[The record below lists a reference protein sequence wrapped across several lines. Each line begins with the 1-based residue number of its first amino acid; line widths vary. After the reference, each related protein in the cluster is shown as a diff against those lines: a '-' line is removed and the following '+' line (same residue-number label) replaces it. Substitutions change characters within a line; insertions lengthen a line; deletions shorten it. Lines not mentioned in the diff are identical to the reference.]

1 MYRVCYELIQW
12 PFKPQSITKY
22 WQPATSNQQPVTS
35 NQRMPRIT
43 GLSERLVRHI
53 SEKKDEP
60 GWMLEKRLAAF
71 SAYEEKKMP
80 TWGPDLSA
88 LKLDEIVY
96 YTDPKTKEARSW
108 DDVPDDIKQTFDG
121 LGIPEA
127 EQKALAGVGAQY
139 DAHSV
144 YHHIKEALTKKGIIF
159 MDMDRAVREHTD
171 IVREHVMTVI
181 PQDDHVFAAIHGA
194 VWSGGTFVYVPAG
207 VTVPMPLQSY
217 FWMQARK
224 SGQFEHTL
232 IIAEEG
238 SSLEYIE
245 GCGAPQYAEHALHA
259 GAVEVI
265 VKKDA
270 HVRYTSLENWSKN
283 TYNLN
288 TKRAVVGEHA
298 SMHWVG
304 GNMGAGVTMLYPTSI
319 LSGRGAR
326 AHHVSV
332 AVAGEGQVQD
342 TGGKVIHLASDTVST
357 IHARSIA
364 HRGGESVFRG
374 LVDVSPQAKGAISA
388 TVCDSLL
395 LDDASRAESYP
406 AVKSSRSDVE
416 LTHEARIGTIGEEE
430 LFYARSRGFNEAD
443 ATRLIVGGFL
453 RPVSEALPVEYA
465 LEFQKLLDRELSEQK
480 KPRKRRKKDIVLESS
495 TLGAS

>member
-1 MYRVCYELIQW
+1 
-12 PFKPQSITKY
+12 
-22 WQPATSNQQPVTS
+22 
-35 NQRMPRIT
+35 MPRII

-60 GWMLEKRLAAF
+60 GWMLEKRLRAF
-71 SAYEEKKMP
+71 SAYEKKNMP
-80 TWGPDLSA
+80 TWGPDLSV
-88 LKLDEIVY
+88 LKFDDIVF
-96 YTDPKTKEARSW
+96 YTDPKTKEAKSW
-108 DDVPDDIKQTFDG
+108 DDVPADIKQTFED
-121 LGIPEA
+121 LGIPKA
-127 EQKALAGVGAQY
+127 EQKTLAGVGAQF

-144 YHHIKEALTKKGIIF
+144 YHHIRETLEKKGIVF

-171 IVREHVMTVI
+171 LVREYIMTVI
-181 PQDDHVFAAIHGA
+181 PEDDHIFAAIHGA
-194 VWSGGTFVYVPAG
+194 VWSGGTFVYVPAS

-265 VKKDA
+265 VKERA

-288 TKRAVVGEHA
+288 TKRAIVSEGG
-298 SMHWVG
+298 SIHWIG
-304 GNMGAGVTMLYPTSI
+304 GNMGAGVTMLYPTSV
-319 LSGRGAR
+319 LVGRGSR

-342 TGGKVIHLASDTVST
+342 TGGKVIHKAPDTVST
-357 IHARSIA
+357 IHARSLG
-364 HRGGESVFRG
+364 HRGGVSVFRG
-374 LVDVSPQAKGAISA
+374 LVDVGPQASGAVSA

-395 LDDASRAESYP
+395 LDDMSRAESFP
-406 AVKSSRSDVE
+406 AVKSARSDVE
-416 LTHEARIGTIGEEE
+416 LSHEARIGTIGEDE
-430 LFYARSRGFNEAD
+430 LFYVRSRGFGEAD

-465 LEFQKLLDRELSEQK
+465 LEFQKLLDMELSEPK
-480 KPRKRRKKDIVLESS
+480 KTRKPRKKDVVISS
-495 TLGAS
+495 AIAKNE

>member
-1 MYRVCYELIQW
+1 
-12 PFKPQSITKY
+12 
-22 WQPATSNQQPVTS
+22 
-35 NQRMPRIT
+35 MPRTT

-60 GWMLEKRLAAF
+60 GWMLEKRLQAF

-80 TWGPDLSA
+80 SWGPDLSA
-88 LKLDEIVY
+88 LKLEDIVY
-96 YTDPKTKEARSW
+96 FTDRKSKEAKTW
-108 DDVPDDIKQTFDG
+108 DDVPADVKETFDA

-127 EQKALAGVGAQY
+127 EKKMLAGVGAQY

-144 YHHIKEALTKKGIIF
+144 YHHIRDTLEKKGIIF
-159 MDMDRAVREHTD
+159 MDMDRAVREHAD
-171 IVREHVMTVI
+171 LIREHFMTVI
-181 PQDDHVFAAIHGA
+181 PHDDHVFAAIHGA

-238 SSLEYIE
+238 SSVEYIE

-259 GAVEVI
+259 GSVEI
-265 VKKDA
+265 IIKKDA
-270 HVRYTSLENWSKN
+270 HVRYTSIENWSKN

-288 TKRAVVGEHA
+288 TKRAIVGEHA
-298 SMHWVG
+298 SIHWVG

-319 LSGRGAR
+319 LEGRSAQ
-326 AHHVSV
+326 AHHISV
-332 AVAGEGQVQD
+332 AFAGKDQVQD
-342 TGGKVIHLASDTVST
+342 TGGKIIHKAPDTAST

-364 HRGGESVFRG
+364 HKGGTSIFRG
-374 LVDVSPQAKGAISA
+374 LVDVDKNASGAVSA

-395 LDDASRAESYP
+395 LDDVSRAESFP
-406 AVKSSRSDVE
+406 AVKSARSDVQ
-416 LTHEARIGTIGEEE
+416 LSHEARIGTIGEEE
-430 LFYARSRGFNEAD
+430 LFYARSRGLSESD
-443 ATRLIVGGFL
+443 ATRLIIGGFV
-453 RPVSEALPVEYA
+453 RPVTEALPVEYA
-465 LEFQKLLDRELSEQK
+465 LELQKLLDIELK
-480 KPRKRRKKDIVLESS
+480 
-495 TLGAS
+495 

>member
-1 MYRVCYELIQW
+1 M
-12 PFKPQSITKY
+12 S
-22 WQPATSNQQPVTS
+22 
-35 NQRMPRIT
+35 RIT

-80 TWGPDLSA
+80 AWGADLSA
-88 LKLDEIVY
+88 LNLDTIVF

-108 DDVPDDIKQTFDG
+108 DDVPADIKSTFDG

-127 EQKALAGVGAQY
+127 EQKALAGVGAQF

-144 YHHIKEALTKKGIIF
+144 YHHIKEALEKKGVIF

-171 IVREHVMTVI
+171 IVREYFGTVI
-181 PQDDHVFAAIHGA
+181 PADDHVFAAIHAA

-207 VTVPMPLQSY
+207 VSVPMPLQSY

-259 GAVEVI
+259 GSVEVI

-288 TKRAVVGEHA
+288 TKRAIVSENG
-298 SMHWVG
+298 SIHWVG
-304 GNMGAGVTMLYPTSI
+304 GNMGAGVTMLYPTSV

-342 TGGKVIHLASDTVST
+342 TGGKVIHKAPDTTST

-364 HRGGESVFRG
+364 HRGGVSVFRG
-374 LVDVSPQAKGAISA
+374 LVDVGAQASGAVSA

-395 LDDASRAESYP
+395 LDDMSRAESFP
-406 AVKSSRSDVE
+406 AVKSARSDVE
-416 LTHEARIGTIGEEE
+416 LSHEARIGTIGEEE
-430 LFYARSRGFNEAD
+430 LFYARSRGFGEAD

-465 LEFQKLLDRELSEQK
+465 LEFQKLLDMELTEKS
-480 KPRKRRKKDIVLESS
+480 KPRKRRKKDSILEPSS
-495 TLGAS
+495 SNAIAK